1 MIKLLLD
8 AFSVL
13 LERGENCVQTLENE
27 IRVGKL
33 QADQRIPITVTDRCL
48 RIEEPARIAVDDIA
62 DKLEILRALEQSLND
77 GVIIIEHA
85 EPLLTAI
92 FKSYRERRRYLE
104 GIEENFIGHLARF
117 NDSDLFFS
125 LLAAS
130 IWEEANLP
138 DIPPVA
144 VTSTS
149 GYFCTLASFGII
161 FSPPSIEHN
170 LLIIPDLVH
179 EFGHVLHEGGNVK
192 LLGQRFEASLEAHIQ
207 ELENQVRRTS
217 RPIDQKLIIDI
228 AGRWDPKWEPK
239 WAEEVACDTLATFLL
254 GPAYA
259 WCNLHLCLQNS
270 NAHQYQ
276 GEHPADAARSKHVI
290 RVLRRMGYGAVADEI
305 EGLWMRYLTFSGQGP
320 HSHYLDYHPD
330 DIFIAIMEDVE
341 EAIADHGIGSTG
353 ACPTLDL
360 LNSAWAEF
368 NKDRDGY
375 AEWQK
380 QTLSDLKT
388 AIMQTS

>member
-1 MIKLLLD
+1 MIKLLID
-8 AFSVL
+8 AFTIL
-13 LERGENCVQTLENE
+13 LERGENCVHTLENE
-27 IRVGKL
+27 IRDGKL
-33 QADQRIPITVTDRCL
+33 LTDTRIPQSVTERCL
-48 RIEEPARIAVDDIA
+48 RIERPAIEAVKDIA
-62 DKLEILRALEQSLND
+62 DKLETLHTLDESLHN
-77 GVIIIEHA
+77 GVITIEQA

-117 NDSDLFFS
+117 NESDLFFS

-170 LLIIPDLVH
+170 LLIFPDLVH
-179 EFGHVLHEGGNVK
+179 EFGHVLHETSNVK
-192 LLGQRFEASLEAHIQ
+192 LLGTRFEAALEAHIQ
-207 ELENQVRRTS
+207 ELENQKRRTS
-217 RPIDQKLIIDI
+217 RPIDKKLIIDV

-270 NAHQYQ
+270 NAHQFQ
-276 GEHPADAARSKHVI
+276 GEHPADAARSKHVL
-290 RVLRRMGYGAVADEI
+290 RVLRRMGLAEVADEI
-305 EGLWMRYLTFSGQGP
+305 EGIWTHYIEFSRQVP
-320 HSHYLDYHPD
+320 ESHYIDYHPD
-330 DIFIAIMEDVE
+330 DIFTAIMEDVE
-341 EAIADHGIGSTG
+341 EAIADHAIGRIEP
-353 ACPTLDL
+353 CPTLDM
-360 LNSAWAEF
+360 LNTAWDQF
-368 NKDRDGY
+368 NKNRDKY
-375 AEWQK
+375 PKWQRDTLAE
-380 QTLSDLKT
+380 LNR
-388 AIMQTS
+388 AIMKTS